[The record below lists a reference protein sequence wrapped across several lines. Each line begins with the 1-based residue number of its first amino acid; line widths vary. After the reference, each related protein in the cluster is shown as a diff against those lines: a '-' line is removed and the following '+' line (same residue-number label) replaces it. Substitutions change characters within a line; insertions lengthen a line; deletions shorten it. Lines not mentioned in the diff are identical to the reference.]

1 MTNTNFNKCIDNILE
16 DKQIEN
22 IPLDNIDILR
32 DLLYHKRLN
41 KKFYKGFKNNYELEY
56 GDDLD
61 YLVMKVQDF
70 VYRLHLLVNNI
81 ISNEQ
86 EKVEFDFIYNT
97 ICTFLENN
105 SISFYD
111 AVSYDSF
118 DNEIIE
124 EQELTIKESLGLR

>member
-1 MTNTNFNKCIDNILE
+1 MTNTNFNKCIHGILE

-22 IPLDNIDILR
+22 ISLDNIDILR

-41 KKFYKGFKNNYELEY
+41 KKFYKGFKSNYELEY

-61 YLVMKVQDF
+61 YFLMKVQDF

-86 EKVEFDFIYNT
+86 DKIEFDFIYNT